1 MWNFHIWKFVPLSLR
16 DGTSNRRL
24 EPCGALLATVER
36 VGVGC
41 EDVPAADA
49 EGPDIVRERVRV
61 LCYLEL

>member
-1 MWNFHIWKFVPLSLR
+1 ML
-16 DGTSNRRL
+16 NRRL
-24 EPCGALLATVER
+24 EPCGALLATVDR

-49 EGPDIVRERVRV
+49 EGPDIVRECVQV